1 MNPAIVITLLLF
13 IPVIFIFFIKGSSK
27 TASRLPP
34 GSLGFPVIGQSFSL
48 LYAMK
53 KNTAEKWI
61 QVRIRKYGPV
71 SKLTLFGTPTVMIHG
86 QAANKFLFTSDCNT
100 LGNQQPISIKR
111 ILGSR
116 TLFEL
121 SSDDHKRIRGA
132 LALFFKPEV
141 LKRYVGKMDLEVR
154 MHFES
159 HWQGKE
165 KITVLP
171 LMKTLSFNI
180 VSSLLFGLDAGERR
194 DKFAEHFQNMIGGMW
209 SFPINLPFTRFN
221 HSLTASS
228 KVQSMIL
235 QIVNEKR
242 TALTEQTDHQGE
254 QQDLITCLL
263 NIKDKEND
271 MTNSEALTDQ
281 EIIDNVK
288 LVMVAG
294 YDTSSI
300 LLTFLIRLLA
310 NNPDIHASLLKE
322 QEEIAKSKTS
332 RDELLTWEDLA
343 KMKYTWRVAMETLRM
358 IPPVFGGFRKALK
371 DVEYRGYL
379 IPKGWQ
385 IFWAA
390 SLTHMDESIFQEP
403 WKFDPTRFEN
413 QSSTVPPYCFVAF
426 GGGPRMCPGY
436 EFARLETLITIHHLV
451 TSFTWKLSCSDNS
464 FIRDPM
470 PEPVGGLPIEI
481 QTRKLE

>member
-1 MNPAIVITLLLF
+1 MSPAIFITVLLF
-13 IPVIFIFFIKGSSK
+13 IPVIFIFLVKGSRK

-34 GSLGFPVIGQSFSL
+34 GSLGVPMIGQSFSL

-61 QVRIRKYGPV
+61 QERIRKYGPV

-86 QAANKFLFTSDCNT
+86 QAAKKFLFTSDCNT
-100 LGNQQPISIKR
+100 LGNQQPASIMR

-121 SSDDHKRIRGA
+121 SSDDHKRVRGA
-132 LALFFKPEV
+132 LVSFLKPEV
-141 LKRYVGKMDLEVR
+141 LKQYVGKMDLQVR
-154 MHFES
+154 MHLES

-171 LMKTLSFNI
+171 LMKTLTFNI
-180 VSSLLFGLDAGERR
+180 VCSLLFGLDAGERR
-194 DKFAEHFQNMIGGMW
+194 DKFVEHFRKMIGGMW
-209 SFPINLPFTRFN
+209 SVPINFPFTRFN
-221 HSLTASS
+221 RSLMASS

-235 QIVNEKR
+235 QLINEKR
-242 TALTEQTDHQGE
+242 TALTQQTDHQGQ

-263 NIKDKEND
+263 NIKDKENNMND
-271 MTNSEALTDQ
+271 SVGLTDQ
-281 EIIDNVK
+281 EIVDNVR
-288 LVMVAG
+288 LVMTAG

-310 NNPDIHASLLKE
+310 NNPVVHASILKE
-322 QEEIAKSKTS
+322 EEEIASSKAT

-343 KMKYTWRVAMETLRM
+343 KMKYTWRVAMEILRM

-371 DVEYRGYL
+371 DVEYGGYL
-379 IPKGWQ
+379 IPKAWQ
-385 IFWAA
+385 IFWVA
-390 SLTHMDESIFQEP
+390 SLTHMDESIFEEP

-413 QSSTVPPYCFVAF
+413 QSSTIPPYCFVAF

-436 EFARLETLITIHHLV
+436 EFARLGTLITIHHLV
-451 TSFTWKLSCSDNS
+451 TRFTWKLSCSDDS

-470 PEPVGGLPIEI
+470 PEPAQGLPIEI

>member
-1 MNPAIVITLLLF
+1 M
-13 IPVIFIFFIKGSSK
+13 
-27 TASRLPP
+27 
-34 GSLGFPVIGQSFSL
+34 IGQSFSL

-53 KNTAEKWI
+53 KNTAEKWV
-61 QVRIRKYGPV
+61 QERIRKYGPV

-100 LGNQQPISIKR
+100 LGNQQPTSIKR

-116 TLFEL
+116 ILFEL
-121 SSDDHKRIRGA
+121 SSDDHKRVRGA
-132 LALFFKPEV
+132 LVSFLKPEV
-141 LKRYVGKMDLEVR
+141 LKRYVGKMDLQVR

-165 KITVLP
+165 KIT
-171 LMKTLSFNI
+171 TLSFNI
-180 VSSLLFGLDAGERR
+180 VCSLLFGLDAGERR
-194 DKFAEHFQNMIGGMW
+194 DRFVEHFQNMIGGMW
-209 SFPINLPFTRFN
+209 SVPINLPFTRFN

-228 KVQSMIL
+228 KVQSMIMQL
-235 QIVNEKR
+235 VNEKR
-242 TALTEQTDHQGE
+242 TAMTEQTDQQGQ

-263 NIKDKEND
+263 STKDEENN
-271 MTNSEALTDQ
+271 MNNSELLTDQ
-281 EIIDNVK
+281 EIVDNVR
-288 LVMVAG
+288 LVMTAG

-310 NNPDIHASLLKE
+310 NDPVIHASIFKE

-332 RDELLTWEDLA
+332 RDELLTWEDLT

-358 IPPVFGGFRKALK
+358 IPPIFGGFRKALK
-371 DVEYRGYL
+371 DVEFGGYL
-379 IPKGWQ
+379 IPKYAKLTLQ
-385 IFWAA
+385 LTHSTENYTDFLIFWAA

-403 WKFDPTRFEN
+403 SKFDPTRFEN

-436 EFARLETLITIHHLV
+436 EFARIETLITIHHLV
-451 TSFTWKLSCSDNS
+451 TKFTWKFSSLQEKPSSTTPTPLSQLLGKGRRRSHVLQLFPKN
-464 FIRDPM
+464 
-470 PEPVGGLPIEI
+470 EL
-481 QTRKLE
+481 